1 MKFNSKL
8 NRVVKSVGY
17 KDLRVSGF
25 NCEVSL
31 LELNRQKYV
40 KWVKKYF
47 PDYRKIHQDICS
59 KKLIELYTTFF
70 LLKIKHD
77 ETYMDAAGGKYSYV
91 DKIKSKKGLLQ
102 DIRISEKLKEHFPK
116 KVSFIESDAG
126 KIPLKNESMDCISCH
141 HSFEH
146 FQGNSDIKFIKE
158 IQRLLSKKGR
168 CAIIPMLIGNK
179 YIEVSDREDFKKH
192 FDRSS
197 KKLIDKTAILPGGK
211 HSGNFARIYDIQ
223 AFQRRVLKNIDNKKF
238 EVILYELRINQK
250 PLPNMKLA
258 CHKIATKINYP
269 YRVLFIRRKKEY
281 NNLFLIYT

>member
-8 NRVVKSVGY
+8 NKIVKAVGY
-17 KDLRVSGF
+17 KELKASGF
-25 NCEVSL
+25 NCEISL
-31 LELNRQKYV
+31 LELNHQKYV

-47 PDYRKIHQDICS
+47 PDYKKIHQNIYS

-77 ETYMDAAGGKYSYV
+77 ETYMDAAGGKYSYI
-91 DKIKSKKGLLQ
+91 DKIKSKKRLLQ
-102 DIRISEKLKEHFPK
+102 DIRIPKKLKEHFPK
-116 KVSFIESDAG
+116 KVNFIESDAG
-126 KIPLKNESMDCISCH
+126 KIPLKNESICCISCH

-146 FQGNSDIKFIKE
+146 FQRNSDIKFIKE
-158 IQRLLSKKGR
+158 VQRLLSKKGR
-168 CAIIPMLIGNK
+168 CAIIPILIGDK
-179 YIEVSDREDFKKH
+179 YIEVNDKKDFKKH
-192 FDRSS
+192 FDKLS

-211 HSGNFARIYDIQ
+211 HSGNFARIYDIN

-238 EVILYELRINQK
+238 EAILYELRMNRK

-269 YRVLFIRRKKEY
+269 YRTLFIRRKK
-281 NNLFLIYT
+281 